1 MAKIQTLPP
10 GTQMVSFSLLSS
22 TFIIFSLKSTP
33 IVGDMSSN
41 SFCVK
46 RRSILNR
53 WSNVELLL
61 APLDEAISLFLFGLL
76 KEREKKEEEEER
88 KKMKNWNFF
97 GKKTK
102 KQKTKK

>member
-46 RRSILNR
+46 RRRTLLFPTPLSPTRSILNR

-76 KEREKKEEEEER
+76 KEREKKKKKKKER
-88 KKMKNWNFF
+88 R
-97 GKKTK
+97 
-102 KQKTKK
+102 